1 MQIKVEK
8 ERALS
13 GSEYT
18 LCHLI
23 AIYLGSVMLICPT
36 SHFLIQAIY
45 TSKWF
50 FFYFIVFLGV
60 GRGWWGIQSW
70 AQFTRILAFL
80 PLELKLGYG
89 LFNASGVRNIFG
101 PLS

>member
-50 FFYFIVFLGV
+50 FFILLFFWGWEGV
-60 GRGWWGIQSW
+60 GGEFNPGRNL
-70 AQFTRILAFL
+70 REFL
-80 PLELKLGYG
+80 
-89 LFNASGVRNIFG
+89 LFYH
-101 PLS
+101 LS